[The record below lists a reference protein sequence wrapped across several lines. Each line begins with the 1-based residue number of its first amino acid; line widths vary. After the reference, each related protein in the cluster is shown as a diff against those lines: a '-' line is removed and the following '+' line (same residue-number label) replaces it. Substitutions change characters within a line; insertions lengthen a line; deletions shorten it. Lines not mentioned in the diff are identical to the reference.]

1 MTDSGSKTMRQ
12 IALESPAAIAVL
24 EKYRLDFCWAGDKS
38 LEAAAAKAGVP
49 LETILGEMR
58 SALTTCRAEQAN
70 WNTAGLDAL
79 MQHIVVRHHAYLRKE
94 LPLMEKLIAH
104 VRETRGRADV
114 NTLAPLE
121 KVFRFFK
128 RELENHLRR
137 EEEVLFPLIRQ
148 VETASRSG
156 ARPPRFPFG
165 PIANP
170 IGIMEEDHDAE
181 RRQIEKMLVMTGNY
195 TGPAET
201 ANTFRSLF
209 EGLESLESDMRL
221 HVHLEDHILFPRAG
235 VLENSS
241 W

>member
-1 MTDSGSKTMRQ
+1 MTDLGSKSMRQ
-12 IALESPAAIAVL
+12 IAVESPAAIAVL

-38 LEAAAAKAGVP
+38 LDTAAAEAGIP
-49 LETILGEMR
+49 LETILCEMG
-58 SALTTCRAEQAN
+58 SALTTCRAEQAD

-79 MQHIVVRHHAYLRKE
+79 MQYIVVRHHAYLRKE
-94 LPLMEKLIAH
+94 LPLMERLVAR
-104 VRETRGRADV
+104 VRETPGRADA

-148 VETASRSG
+148 LETASKSG
-156 ARPPRFPFG
+156 AELPRFPFG
-165 PIANP
+165 PLANP

-181 RRQIEKMLVMTGNY
+181 RRQMQKMLVVTGNY

-201 ANTFRSLF
+201 ANAFRSLF
-209 EGLESLESDMRL
+209 ERLQIMESDLRL
-221 HVHLEDHILFPRAG
+221 HVHLEDHILFPRAD

>member
-1 MTDSGSKTMRQ
+1 MADSGSKTMRQ
-12 IALESPAAIAVL
+12 IAVEQPGAIAVL
-24 EKYRLDFCWAGDKS
+24 EKYHLDFCWAGDKS
-38 LEAAAAKAGVP
+38 LEAAAAEAGIP
-49 LETILGEMR
+49 LETILCEMG
-58 SALTTCRAEQAN
+58 SALTACRAEQAD

-94 LPLMEKLIAH
+94 LPLLEKFIAH
-104 VRETRGRADV
+104 VRETRGRADA

-137 EEEVLFPLIRQ
+137 EEEVLFPVIRQ
-148 VETASRSG
+148 VETASTSG
-156 ARPPRFPFG
+156 ARPPRFSFG

-181 RRQIEKMLVMTGNY
+181 RRQIEKMLVLTGNY

-201 ANTFRSLF
+201 ASAFRSLF
-209 EGLESLESDMRL
+209 ERLEALESDMRL

>member
-1 MTDSGSKTMRQ
+1 
-12 IALESPAAIAVL
+12 
-24 EKYRLDFCWAGDKS
+24 
-38 LEAAAAKAGVP
+38 
-49 LETILGEMR
+49 
-58 SALTTCRAEQAN
+58 
-70 WNTAGLDAL
+70 

-94 LPLMEKLIAH
+94 LPLMERLVAR
-104 VRETRGRADV
+104 VRETRGRSDA

-137 EEEVLFPLIRQ
+137 EEEVLFPLIGQ
-148 VETASRSG
+148 VETASKSG
-156 ARPPRFPFG
+156 AEPPRFPFG
-165 PIANP
+165 PLANP

-181 RRQIEKMLVMTGNY
+181 RRQMQKMLVFTGNY

-201 ANTFRSLF
+201 ANVFRSLF
-209 EGLESLESDMRL
+209 ERLQILESDLRL

-235 VLENSS
+235 LLENSS

>member
-1 MTDSGSKTMRQ
+1 MTDPGSKTMRQ
-12 IALESPAAIAVL
+12 IAVESPAMIGVL

-38 LEAAAAKAGVP
+38 LESAAAEAGIP
-49 LETILGEMR
+49 LETVLSEMR
-58 SALTTCRAEQAN
+58 LALTQRRAEQAD
-70 WNTAGLDAL
+70 WNTADLDVL
-79 MQHIVVRHHAYLRKE
+79 TQHIVVRHHAYLRKE
-94 LPLMEKLIAH
+94 LPLMERLLARA
-104 VRETRGRADV
+104 REARGRADA

-148 VETASRSG
+148 LETASKSG
-156 ARPPRFPFG
+156 AKLPRFPFG
-165 PIANP
+165 SIANP

-181 RRQIEKMLVMTGNY
+181 RRQMQKMLVFTGNY

-201 ANTFRSLF
+201 GNAFHFLF
-209 EGLESLESDMRL
+209 ERLEALESDMRL

>member
-1 MTDSGSKTMRQ
+1 MTNRSKPQ
-12 IALESPAAIAVL
+12 SAE
-24 EKYRLDFCWAGDKS
+24 AGI
-38 LEAAAAKAGVP
+38 L
-49 LETILGEMR
+49 LETVLSDMR
-58 SALTTCRAEQAN
+58 LALTEFNAEQAD
-70 WNTAGLDAL
+70 WNSAGLDAL
-79 MQHIVVRHHAYLRKE
+79 MQHIVVRHHAYVRNE
-94 LPLMEKLIAH
+94 LPLMERLVAR
-104 VRETRGRADV
+104 VRETRGRSDA

-121 KVFRFFK
+121 KVFHFFK

-148 VETASRSG
+148 LEMASKSG
-156 ARPPRFPFG
+156 GELPRFPFG

-181 RRQIEKMLVMTGNY
+181 RRQMQKMLVFTGNY

-201 ANTFRSLF
+201 ANVFHALF
-209 EGLESLESDMRL
+209 ERLEALESDMRL

-235 VLENSS
+235 ALENSS

>member
-1 MTDSGSKTMRQ
+1 MTDPGSKTMRQ
-12 IALESPAAIAVL
+12 IAVERPAAIAVL

-38 LEAAAAKAGVP
+38 LEAAAAEAGVP
-49 LETILGEMR
+49 METILCEME
-58 SALTTCRAEQAN
+58 SALRKCGEEQPD
-70 WNTAGLDAL
+70 WSTAGLDAL
-79 MQHIVVRHHAYLRKE
+79 MQYIVVRHHAYLRME
-94 LPLMEKLIAH
+94 LPLMERLVTR
-104 VRETRGRADV
+104 VREARGRADA
-114 NTLAPLE
+114 NTVAPLE
-121 KVFRFFK
+121 RVFRFFK

-148 VETASRSG
+148 LETASKSG
-156 ARPPRFPFG
+156 VELPRFPFG

-181 RRQIEKMLVMTGNY
+181 RRQMQKMLVFTGNY

-201 ANTFRSLF
+201 ANVFHALF
-209 EGLESLESDMRL
+209 ERLEALESDMRL
-221 HVHLEDHILFPRAG
+221 HVHLEDHILFPRAS

>member
-1 MTDSGSKTMRQ
+1 MC
-12 IALESPAAIAVL
+12 V
-24 EKYRLDFCWAGDKS
+24 
-38 LEAAAAKAGVP
+38 
-49 LETILGEMR
+49 
-58 SALTTCRAEQAN
+58 
-70 WNTAGLDAL
+70 
-79 MQHIVVRHHAYLRKE
+79 
-94 LPLMEKLIAH
+94 
-104 VRETRGRADV
+104 ETRGRSDA

-137 EEEVLFPLIRQ
+137 EEEILFPLIRQ
-148 VETASRSG
+148 LEMASKSG
-156 ARPPRFPFG
+156 GELPRFPFG

-181 RRQIEKMLVMTGNY
+181 RRQIQKMLVFTGNY

-201 ANTFRSLF
+201 ANVFHALF
-209 EGLESLESDMRL
+209 ERLEALESDMRL

-235 VLENSS
+235 ALENSS

>member
-1 MTDSGSKTMRQ
+1 MTDPGSKTIRQ
-12 IALESPAAIAVL
+12 IAVEWPATIAVL
-24 EKYRLDFCWAGDKS
+24 EKYHLDFCWAGDKS
-38 LEAAAAKAGVP
+38 LEAAAAEAGVP
-49 LETILGEMR
+49 FENVLSEMR
-58 SALTTCRAEQAN
+58 LALTECRAEQAD

-79 MQHIVVRHHAYLRKE
+79 MRHIVVRHHAYLRKE
-94 LPLMEKLIAH
+94 LPLMERLVAR

-148 VETASRSG
+148 LETASNSG
-156 ARPPRFPFG
+156 AKLPRFPFG
-165 PIANP
+165 SITNP

-181 RRQIEKMLVMTGNY
+181 GRQMQKMLVLTGNY

-201 ANTFRSLF
+201 ANAFHSLF
-209 EGLESLESDMRL
+209 RRLEALASDMRL

>member
-1 MTDSGSKTMRQ
+1 MTDLGSKTMRE
-12 IALESPAAIAVL
+12 IAVESPAAIGVL

-38 LEAAAAKAGVP
+38 LEAAAAEAGVP
-49 LETILGEMR
+49 LETVLCEMV
-58 SALTTCRAEQAN
+58 SALTSGGEDQPD

-79 MQHIVVRHHAYLRKE
+79 MQYIVVRHHAYLRKE
-94 LPLMEKLIAH
+94 LPLMDKFVAR
-104 VRETRGRADV
+104 VRETRGRSDA

-148 VETASRSG
+148 LETASKSG
-156 ARPPRFPFG
+156 AELPRFSFG
-165 PIANP
+165 PLANP

-181 RRQIEKMLVMTGNY
+181 RRQMQKMLVLTGNY

-201 ANTFRSLF
+201 ANVFRSLF
-209 EGLESLESDMRL
+209 ERLQILESDLRL
-221 HVHLEDHILFPRAG
+221 HVHLEDHILFPRGAL
-235 VLENSS
+235 LENSS

>member
-1 MTDSGSKTMRQ
+1 MIDPGSKTMRQ
-12 IALESPAAIAVL
+12 IAVESPAAIAVL

-38 LEAAAAKAGVP
+38 LEAAAAEAGVP
-49 LETILGEMR
+49 LETILCEMG
-58 SALTTCRAEQAN
+58 SALTTGGAEQAD

-94 LPLMEKLIAH
+94 LPLMERLIAR
-104 VRETRGRADV
+104 VRETRGRADA

-148 VETASRSG
+148 LETASISG
-156 ARPPRFPFG
+156 AKLPRFPFG

-181 RRQIEKMLVMTGNY
+181 RRQMQKMLVLTGNY
-195 TGPAET
+195 TGPAEA
-201 ANTFRSLF
+201 ANVFRSLF
-209 EGLESLESDMRL
+209 ERLEALESDMRL
-221 HVHLEDHILFPRAG
+221 HVHLEDHILFPRVG

>member
-1 MTDSGSKTMRQ
+1 MTDPGSKTMRQ
-12 IALESPAAIAVL
+12 IAVESPAMIGVL

-38 LEAAAAKAGVP
+38 LEAAAAEAGVP
-49 LETILGEMR
+49 LETVLSEMR
-58 SALTTCRAEQAN
+58 RAVTQCRAEQAD
-70 WNTAGLDAL
+70 WNTAGLDVL

-94 LPLMEKLIAH
+94 LPLLERLLARA
-104 VRETRGRADV
+104 REARGRPDA

-148 VETASRSG
+148 LETASKSG
-156 ARPPRFPFG
+156 AKLPRFPFG
-165 PIANP
+165 PLATP

-181 RRQIEKMLVMTGNY
+181 RRQMQKMLVFTGNY

-201 ANTFRSLF
+201 ANVLHSLF
-209 EGLESLESDMRL
+209 ERLDALESDMRR
-221 HVHLEDHILFPRAG
+221 HVHLEDHILFPRVG

>member
-1 MTDSGSKTMRQ
+1 MTDPGSKTLRE
-12 IALESPAAIAVL
+12 IAVESPAAIGVL

-38 LEAAAAKAGVP
+38 LEAAAAEAGVP
-49 LETILGEMR
+49 LETVLCEMV
-58 SALTTCRAEQAN
+58 SALTSGGEDQPD

-79 MQHIVVRHHAYLRKE
+79 MQYIVVRHHAYLRKE
-94 LPLMEKLIAH
+94 LPLMDKFVAR
-104 VRETRGRADV
+104 VRETRGRSDA

-148 VETASRSG
+148 LETASKSG
-156 ARPPRFPFG
+156 AELPRFSFG
-165 PIANP
+165 PLANP

-181 RRQIEKMLVMTGNY
+181 RRQMQKMLVLTGNY

-201 ANTFRSLF
+201 ANVFRSLF
-209 EGLESLESDMRL
+209 ERLQILESDLRL
-221 HVHLEDHILFPRAG
+221 HVHLEDHILFPRGAL
-235 VLENSS
+235 LENSS

>member
-1 MTDSGSKTMRQ
+1 M
-12 IALESPAAIAVL
+12 E
-24 EKYRLDFCWAGDKS
+24 RLVA
-38 LEAAAAKAGVP
+38 
-49 LETILGEMR
+49 R
-58 SALTTCRAEQAN
+58 
-70 WNTAGLDAL
+70 
-79 MQHIVVRHHAYLRKE
+79 
-94 LPLMEKLIAH
+94 
-104 VRETRGRADV
+104 VRETRGRADA

-148 VETASRSG
+148 LETASKSG
-156 ARPPRFPFG
+156 AKLPRFPFG

-181 RRQIEKMLVMTGNY
+181 RRQMQKMLVFTGNY

-201 ANTFRSLF
+201 ANVFHALF
-209 EGLESLESDMRL
+209 ERLEALESDMRL

>member
-1 MTDSGSKTMRQ
+1 MTDSGSKTMSE
-12 IALESPAAIAVL
+12 IAVESPAMIGVL
-24 EKYRLDFCWAGDKS
+24 EKYRLDFCRDGDKS
-38 LEAAAAKAGVP
+38 LEAAAAEAGVP
-49 LETILGEMR
+49 LETVLSEMR
-58 SALTTCRAEQAN
+58 LALTQCRAEQAD
-70 WNTAGLDAL
+70 WNTAGLDVL

-94 LPLMEKLIAH
+94 LPLLERLLARA
-104 VRETRGRADV
+104 REARGRADA

-148 VETASRSG
+148 LETASKSG
-156 ARPPRFPFG
+156 AKLPRFPFG

-181 RRQIEKMLVMTGNY
+181 RRQMQKMLVFTGNY

-201 ANTFRSLF
+201 ANAFHSLF
-209 EGLESLESDMRL
+209 ERLEALESDMRL

-235 VLENSS
+235 ALENSS

>member
-1 MTDSGSKTMRQ
+1 MTDPASKTMRQ
-12 IALESPAAIAVL
+12 IVVESPAMIGVL
-24 EKYRLDFCWAGDKS
+24 EKYRLDYCWAGDKS
-38 LEAAAAKAGVP
+38 LEAAVGEAGIL
-49 LETILGEMR
+49 LETVLSDMR
-58 SALTTCRAEQAN
+58 LALTEFNAEQAD
-70 WNTAGLDAL
+70 WNSAGLDAL
-79 MQHIVVRHHAYLRKE
+79 MQHIVVRHHAYVRNE
-94 LPLMEKLIAH
+94 LPLMERLVAR
-104 VRETRGRADV
+104 VRQTRGRSDA

-137 EEEVLFPLIRQ
+137 EEEILFPLIRQ
-148 VETASRSG
+148 LEMASKSG
-156 ARPPRFPFG
+156 GELPRFPFG

-181 RRQIEKMLVMTGNY
+181 RRQIQKMLVFTGNY

-201 ANTFRSLF
+201 ANVFHALF
-209 EGLESLESDMRL
+209 ERLEALESDMRL

>member
-1 MTDSGSKTMRQ
+1 MTDPGSKTLRE
-12 IALESPAAIAVL
+12 IAVESPAAIGVL

-38 LEAAAAKAGVP
+38 LEAAAAEAGVP
-49 LETILGEMR
+49 LETVLCEMG
-58 SALTTCRAEQAN
+58 SALTSGGEDQPD

-94 LPLMEKLIAH
+94 LPLMERLVAR
-104 VRETRGRADV
+104 VRETRGRSDA

-137 EEEVLFPLIRQ
+137 EEEVLFPLIGQ
-148 VETASRSG
+148 VETASKSG
-156 ARPPRFPFG
+156 AELPRFPFG
-165 PIANP
+165 PLANP

-181 RRQIEKMLVMTGNY
+181 RRQMQKMLVLTGNY

-201 ANTFRSLF
+201 ANVFRSLF
-209 EGLESLESDMRL
+209 ERLQILESDLRL

-235 VLENSS
+235 LLENSS